1 MTDRA
6 GSAGVGGRKVDSVTN
21 EDFEAHRP
29 HLLGVA
35 YRMLGSRAEAEDAVQ
50 ETWLRYAAADPHPD
64 DLRAWLTTVTG
75 RICLDVLRSARV
87 RREAY
92 VGPWLPEPIV
102 TRLPGGAAAAAGT
115 GAGVHGVATAVADPA
130 EQVAQREQVSLA
142 LLVVLERLTPE
153 QRLAFVLHD
162 VFGVPFEA
170 IASTMDITP
179 AAARQ
184 LASRARRAVS
194 APDVPR
200 HTADLAEQ
208 RRVLAAFV
216 AAASR
221 GDLVGLTKV
230 LAPDVVL
237 TGDGAGL
244 APAIRRPIVGAEQVA
259 RFMLG
264 LFRQV
269 PRQAAVYAEPVLVNG
284 DLGLIV
290 DPVERDGA
298 HGFLVLMAFAVDNG
312 RITAFFNQLNPE
324 KLASAPRPDPATATW
339 PPAV

>member
-1 MTDRA
+1 
-6 GSAGVGGRKVDSVTN
+6 
-21 EDFEAHRP
+21 
-29 HLLGVA
+29 
-35 YRMLGSRAEAEDAVQ
+35 VQ
-50 ETWLRYAAADPHPD
+50 EAWLRYAAADPHPD

-102 TRLPGGAAAAAGT
+102 TRLPGGAAVTAGT
-115 GAGVHGVATAVADPA
+115 GGGGVSAGGGPAGPDDPA

-153 QRLAFVLHD
+153 QRVAFVLHD

-184 LASRARRAVS
+184 LASRARRAVT

-221 GDLVGLTKV
+221 GDLMGLTRV

-244 APAIRRPIVGAEQVA
+244 APAARRPVVGAEQVA
-259 RFMLG
+259 RFMVG

-269 PRQAAVYAEPVLVNG
+269 PRQQAVYAEPVLVNG
-284 DLGLIV
+284 DLGLMV
-290 DPVERDGA
+290 DPVARDGQR
-298 HGFLVLMAFAVDNG
+298 GFLVLMAFTVDNG

-324 KLASAPRPDPATATW
+324 KLAGAPRPDPATATW
-339 PPAV
+339 PPRL

>member
-1 MTDRA
+1 MVD
-6 GSAGVGGRKVDSVTN
+6 GVAD
-21 EDFEAHRP
+21 EEFEAHRG
-29 HLLGVA
+29 HLFGVA

-102 TRLPGGAAAAAGT
+102 ARLPEGAAVAGAAGGT
-115 GAGVHGVATAVADPA
+115 GRPGGSGDPA
-130 EQVAQREQVSLA
+130 EQVAEREQVSLA
-142 LLVVLERLTPE
+142 LMVVLERLTPE
-153 QRLAFVLHD
+153 QRIAFVLHD
-162 VFGVPFEA
+162 VFGVPFED
-170 IASTMDITP
+170 IASTMDISP

-184 LASRARRAVS
+184 LASRARRAVA

-221 GDLVGLTKV
+221 GDLVALTKV

-244 APAIRRPIVGAEQVA
+244 APAIRHPIVGAEQVA

-264 LFRQV
+264 LFRQI
-269 PRQAAVYAEPVLVNG
+269 PRQEAVYAEPVLVNG
-284 DLGLIV
+284 DLGLMV
-290 DPVERDGA
+290 DPVERGGQ
-298 HGFLVLMAFAVDNG
+298 HGFLILMAFAVDEG
-312 RITAFFNQLNPE
+312 RITAFFNQLNPD
-324 KLASAPRPDPATATW
+324 KLDAAPRPDPATATW
-339 PPAV
+339 PPRF